1 MDGVLLTALLF
12 SVTIPLM
19 AFFIDVVKGIEM
31 FDELKVPTVSIIENM
46 VTKFKL
52 HSIYKSGL

>member
-19 AFFIDVVKGIEM
+19 AFFIDVVKGAEG
-31 FDELKVPTVSIIENM
+31 
-46 VTKFKL
+46 TKGITKTYT
-52 HSIYKSGL
+52 SPSGKTRTAKKIREDFIV